1 MSEPK
6 SPLAMIA
13 YFILGLIVIV
23 VAVRVIWW
31 VINLAIGLIT
41 LAIVVAVVAAVGYL
55 TYLLLR
61 AAIRSAQ

>member
-1 MSEPK
+1 MNERK

-13 YFILGLIVIV
+13 YFVLGLIVIA
-23 VAVRVIWW
+23 VAVKVIFW
-31 VINLAIGLIT
+31 VLGLLATILALVIT
-41 LAIVVAVVAAVGYL
+41 VAIVVGVGYL

>member
-1 MSEPK
+1 MNERK

-61 AAIRSAQ
+61 AAIKSSQ